1 MAKEEN
7 VTTSAEETRALG
19 RCVGESLRGGELLL
33 LQGELGVGKTVFV
46 KGLAEGIGSAAEVTS
61 PTFVLEQIYEG
72 RIVLIHIDLYR
83 AGSLDLRDL
92 DIDEALEEG
101 AAVVIEW
108 SEKLPDRYRGDALT
122 ISLSYLDDGAPD
134 RRRITIDRP

>member
-1 MAKEEN
+1 MTREET

-19 RCVGESLRGGELLL
+19 RSVGESLHGGELLL
-33 LQGELGVGKTVFV
+33 LQGDLGVGKTVFV

-83 AGSLDLRDL
+83 AGALDLRDL

-101 AAVVIEW
+101 SSVVIEW
-108 SEKLPDRYRGDALT
+108 SEKLPSAYRGDALT
-122 ISLSYLDDGAPD
+122 ITLCYLDDVAPD
-134 RRRITIDRP
+134 HRRITIGRP

>member
-1 MAKEEN
+1 M
-7 VTTSAEETRALG
+7 TTGANETMALG
-19 RCVGESLRGGELLL
+19 RRIGESLRGGELLL

-46 KGLAEGIGSAAEVTS
+46 KGLAQGIGSDAEISS

-101 AAVVIEW
+101 ASVVVEW
-108 SEKLPDRYRGDALT
+108 SEKLPETYRGDAMT
-122 ISLSYLDDGAPD
+122 ISLAYLDEDAPD
-134 RRRITIDRP
+134 RRRIVIDRP